1 MQRFVNRRF
10 VIVIT
15 GVFQTLIS
23 NSKIPNLY
31 IQHIYQTF
39 LSRRYGVYAYRDNR
53 YKGLSISRRLL
64 AGILAGNKGKI
75 TNLITITP
83 GIYNIGAYGDMRFGR
98 FEGLAKKALNR
109 GVFLYAK
116 KAHPALS
123 NQKTNSYK

>member
-39 LSRRYGVYAYRDNR
+39 LSRRYGVYTYRDNR
-53 YKGLSISRRLL
+53 GLSISRRLL
-64 AGILAGNKGKI
+64 ASILAGNKGNI
-75 TNLITITP
+75 TNLIPITP
-83 GIYNIGAYGDMRFGR
+83 GIDNIGGYGDMRFGR